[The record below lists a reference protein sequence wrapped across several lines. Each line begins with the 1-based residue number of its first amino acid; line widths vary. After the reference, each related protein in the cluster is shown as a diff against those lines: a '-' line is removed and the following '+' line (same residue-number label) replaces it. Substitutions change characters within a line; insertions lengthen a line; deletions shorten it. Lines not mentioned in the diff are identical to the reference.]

1 MSARVAVLSSTQFGR
16 RCVEEALLNAP
27 GCALA
32 GILTTEPEIPISYS
46 ATPIRIATHARFDE
60 VGRRAGCAVVT
71 LEGRATTASYLDIL
85 RPWRPDLLLA
95 LGWYYMIPQPVRALA
110 PLGCL
115 GIHASLLP
123 KYRGGAPISWA
134 IINGETTTGVTLF
147 HLDDQVDAGDI
158 VAQQAVPIGDSDT
171 CGVVIARAT
180 DASIEMLRAALP
192 LIAEGKAPRV
202 PQDPSLATVMP
213 QRAPADGL
221 IDWSR
226 GVGEVHNF
234 IRAQTKPYPG
244 AFTWAGEYR
253 LTIWSAAPAAR
264 RGGETPGT
272 VIAAPAGDA
281 LLVSCGDGELCVTEV
296 GLPDGCTVSGRELV
310 TTLIPNQRAQWGV
323 RA

>member
-16 RCVEEALLNAP
+16 RCVEEAVVEVP

-46 ATPIRIATHARFDE
+46 ARPIRIATHARFDE
-60 VGRRAGCAVVT
+60 VGRRAGCPVVT
-71 LEGRATTASYLDIL
+71 LEGRATTASCLEIL
-85 RPWRPDLLLA
+85 RPWRPDLLLV

-115 GIHASLLP
+115 GIHSSLLP

-158 VAQQAVPIGDSDT
+158 VAQRAVAIGERDT
-171 CGVVIARAT
+171 CGEILARAT
-180 DASIEMLRAALP
+180 DASIEMLRATLP
-192 LIAEGKAPRV
+192 LIAEGRAPRV
-202 PQDPSLATVMP
+202 PQDASLATVMP

-226 GVGEVHNF
+226 GAGEVHNF
-234 IRAQTKPYPG
+234 IRAQTRPYPG
-244 AFTWAGEYR
+244 AFTWAGEHR
-253 LTIWSAAPAAR
+253 LTIWSAAPSAR
-264 RGGETPGT
+264 RRGDAPGT

-296 GLPDGCTVSGRELV
+296 GLPDGRTLSGRELV
-310 TTLIPNQRAQWGV
+310 TTLSAGERARWGV